1 MGAISRERE
10 ERRHIR
16 DKEYYQQRQEDE
28 KKELS
33 RLLSEEVLAN
43 EERKDGI
50 QEIDEKLQKDI
61 DDKRVLLGGCSIL
74 KNSPKWFCSNCQTEY
89 FLEKD

>member
-1 MGAISRERE
+1 LEWERDEKVGVISRERE

-43 EERKDGI
+43 EERKDAI
-50 QEIDEKLQKDI
+50 QEIDEKESAADASKEE
-61 DDKRVLLGGCSIL
+61 GS
-74 KNSPKWFCSNCQTEY
+74 
-89 FLEKD
+89 

>member
-1 MGAISRERE
+1 MERERDEKVGAISRERE

-16 DKEYYQQRQEDE
+16 DKEYYQQRQEEE

-43 EERKDGI
+43 EERKDAI
-50 QEIDEKLQKDI
+50 QEIDEKESAADAS
-61 DDKRVLLGGCSIL
+61 REEGS
-74 KNSPKWFCSNCQTEY
+74 
-89 FLEKD
+89 